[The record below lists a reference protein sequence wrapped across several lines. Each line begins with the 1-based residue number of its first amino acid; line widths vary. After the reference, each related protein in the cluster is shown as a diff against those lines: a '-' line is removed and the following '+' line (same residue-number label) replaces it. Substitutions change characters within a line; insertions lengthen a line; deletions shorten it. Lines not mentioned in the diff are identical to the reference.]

1 MQKCTYAAFIDF
13 LKAYMY
19 DRINRNML
27 FSKLS
32 ALGLK
37 GIFYESMKAIY
48 SNVRCSV
55 KVNGVLSDSFDGS
68 SGLKQ
73 GCLLSPML

>member
-1 MQKCTYAAFIDF
+1 MQLLLTFRKPTTESIE
-13 LKAYMY
+13 
-19 DRINRNML
+19 IIML

-37 GIFYESMKAIY
+37 GNFYESMKAIY

-55 KVNGVLSDSFDGS
+55 KVNGVLSDSFYVS

-73 GCLLSPML
+73 VVY